1 MTDKNMPSKQETQNH
16 LENGNVSPLG
26 LITIGSNYT
35 FLADVEYQ
43 GKTLQAIY
51 KPEAGEQPLWDFPQG
66 TLYQREYASYLLS
79 ELLQWYFVPTTV
91 IRDGPYGIGSLQQF
105 IDADLETN
113 YFTIREDQPEE
124 LKKIAVFDLLANNA
138 DRKAS
143 HCFEDNQKHIWSI
156 DHGLTFH
163 RHWKL
168 RTVIWD
174 FIDQNI
180 PETILKQLQVLKNAF
195 NIKSPEIVILQS
207 ILDQTESE
215 ALEHRLDTLL
225 RIQKFPQPDND
236 RRNVP
241 WPWF

>member
-1 MTDKNMPSKQETQNH
+1 M
-16 LENGNVSPLG
+16 
-26 LITIGSNYT
+26 
-35 FLADVEYQ
+35 
-43 GKTLQAIY
+43 
-51 KPEAGEQPLWDFPQG
+51 
-66 TLYQREYASYLLS
+66 
-79 ELLQWYFVPTTV
+79 
-91 IRDGPYGIGSLQQF
+91 
-105 IDADLETN
+105 
-113 YFTIREDQPEE
+113 
-124 LKKIAVFDLLANNA
+124 FDLIANNA

-143 HCFEDNQKHIWSI
+143 HCFADNQKHIWSI

-180 PETILKQLQVLKNAF
+180 PESILKQLQLLKNAF